1 MIGEPKVTVM
11 AGWFPCDLSP
21 CCADRYLLAVSS
33 CGLSLCMRTPGIPSY
48 KDTGPIGSGPYD
60 VASVNLNS
68 LSKCPVSQYSCS
80 EVRASIYELMWD
92 EGGDNGAG
100 KHRSGLNTKL

>member
-1 MIGEPKVTVM
+1 MLAQLVSSKASLPSLQPLAFSLCPHVV
-11 AGWFPCDLSP
+11 FLCV
-21 CCADRYLLAVSS
+21 CALLA
-33 CGLSLCMRTPGIPSY
+33 SLSY